1 MKKVTVHLIES
12 NYLGDF
18 YFTQDA
24 VALARKHLEAGNYS
38 KVEVEVFGGLVG
50 EDAAE
55 AVFELTNHPGLNG
68 ERKRKYGNGR
78 SVSVGDMVE
87 VDGVRWLCRPNGWLA
102 V

>member
-1 MKKVTVHLIES
+1 MKKVTVHLIQS

-24 VALARKHLEAGNYS
+24 KALARKHLEAGNYS
-38 KVEVEVFGGLVG
+38 KVEVEVFHGLVG

-68 ERKRKYGNGR
+68 ERQRKYGNGR

-87 VDGVRWLCRPNGWLA
+87 VDGVRWLCRPCEW
-102 V
+102 VVV